1 MARTKRREPD
11 VIARLDNV
19 AQAIERHKLI
29 WPYTVPVEVR
39 LEMYEAIV
47 QLFAEGLVD
56 GTLRYEGDG
65 KSPTQ
70 WPFANIVAS
79 AAVVAQEAE

>member
-29 WPYTVPVEVR
+29 WPFTVPVEVR

-65 KSPTQ
+65 KSPTL
-70 WPFANIVAS
+70 WPFANIVTAG
-79 AAVVAQEAE
+79 VVAQEAE